1 MALQEQVR
9 SLSLPANADLS
20 ASQFCFVAVNSSG
33 KLILPATAGDDCIG
47 VLQDKPDAA
56 DRIGEVG
63 MLNMSGRLK
72 VKAGATLAPGAK
84 VQANTSGHAIAA
96 ASGDHVLGTVIVGGD
111 SGELIEILPG
121 SRMLLP

>member
-1 MALQEQVR
+1 MALHEQVR

-33 KLILPATAGDDCIG
+33 NIALPSAGGDCVG

-56 DRIGEVG
+56 GRMGEVG

-72 VKAGATLAPGAK
+72 VIAGATVAPGDK
-84 VQANTSGHAIAA
+84 VQSDASGHAIGALT
-96 ASGDHVLGTVIVGGD
+96 GDHVLGTVLVGAA
-111 SGELIEILPG
+111 SGELCEIAPG

>member
-20 ASQFCFVAVNSSG
+20 ASQFCFVAVNTSG
-33 KLILPATAGDDCIG
+33 KLVLPSAGGDCIG

-56 DRIGEVG
+56 DRIGEVA

-72 VKAGATLAPGAK
+72 VKAGATLTAGVK
-84 VQANTSGHAIAA
+84 VQSDGSGNAIAA
-96 ASGDHVLGTVIVGGD
+96 LTGDHVLGTTLTGAD
-111 SGELIEILPG
+111 SGELIEIAPG

>member
-9 SLSLPANADLS
+9 SLSIPANADLS
-20 ASQFCFVAVNSSG
+20 ASQFCFVAVNTSG
-33 KLILPATAGDDCIG
+33 KLVLPAAGGDCVG

-56 DRIGEVG
+56 DRIGEVA

-72 VKAGATLAPGAK
+72 VVAGATLTAGVK
-84 VQANTSGHAIAA
+84 VQADGSGHAIAA
-96 ASGDHVLGTVIVGGD
+96 LTGDHVLGTTLTGAD
-111 SGELIEILPG
+111 SGELIEIAPG